1 MRTSSARWPRSS
13 PGGRSRIQNGD
24 PVVAKTRTL
33 NARNN
38 LAELLD
44 DAGKYGEAETECRQI
59 IGLEETVLGPDHR
72 LTLNSR
78 ADLAVAL
85 LGQKR
90 VDEARPQI
98 AEVMRLM
105 EERLGWNYPDTVS
118 FTIKFATGLAQ
129 QGRMKEAVEIAER
142 AEERARTTLGENDP
156 ISQKYARLL
165 QSVKAP
171 KE

>member
-1 MRTSSARWPRSS
+1 M
-13 PGGRSRIQNGD
+13 PG
-24 PVVAKTRTL
+24 P
-33 NARNN
+33 

-44 DAGKYGEAETECRQI
+44 DEGKFAEAEVGCRRI
-59 IGLEETVLGPDHR
+59 VGLEETVPGPDHR

-78 ADLAVAL
+78 ANLAVAL

-98 AEVMRLM
+98 AEVMSLM
-105 EERLGWNYPDTVS
+105 EEKLGWNYPDTVS

-129 QGRMKEAVEIAER
+129 QGRMEEGVEIAER
-142 AEERARTTLGENDP
+142 AEEHARTTLGENDP

-165 QSVKAP
+165 QSLKAP
-171 KE
+171 E